1 MPIDCPI
8 VIRRVE
14 QEEFAQLDFQAMRCG
29 FETQNE
35 LGRLCDEVIYQN
47 DFAARL
53 HAAGLGPV
61 RKEVPVTVSHRDF
74 AKTYSL
80 DLVVGDAAVYELK
93 AEARLALDHDA
104 QLLNYLFLTEAR
116 HGKLINFRSPQV
128 ESRFVN
134 SHLTYGARR
143 RLEVDTE
150 RWQETDGVCE
160 SVRTLL
166 LELLEDWGGFLEITL
181 YTKALVHFLGGEE
194 KVCRMVP
201 MDRNG
206 IPLGNQRLQLARPD
220 TAFRLTALTDDA
232 NNYERH
238 LRSLLSHSPLGAIL
252 WINMARHRIE
262 FVTLLK

>member
-8 VIRRVE
+8 VIRRLE
-14 QEEFAQLDFQAMRCG
+14 QEEFAQLDFKVMRCG

-61 RKEVPVTVSHRDF
+61 RKEVPVTVTHGDF

-80 DLVVGDAAVYELK
+80 DLVVGDAAVYKLK
-93 AEARLALDHDA
+93 AESRLALDHDA

-116 HGKLINFRSPQV
+116 HGKLVNFRSPQV

-134 SHLTYGARR
+134 SRLTSEARR

-150 RWQETDGVCE
+150 RWRE
-160 SVRTLL
+160 SDAACALVRTCI
-166 LELLEDWGGFLEITL
+166 LELLQDWGSFLEISL
-181 YTKALVHFLGGEE
+181 YTEALVHFLGGENH
-194 KVCRMVP
+194 VCRTVP
-201 MDRNG
+201 LDRNG
-206 IPLGNQRLQLARPD
+206 IPLGNQRFHLARPD
-220 TAFRLTALTDDA
+220 TAFRLPALTEDA
-232 NNYERH
+232 NNY
-238 LRSLLSHSPLGAIL
+238 
-252 WINMARHRIE
+252 
-262 FVTLLK
+262 